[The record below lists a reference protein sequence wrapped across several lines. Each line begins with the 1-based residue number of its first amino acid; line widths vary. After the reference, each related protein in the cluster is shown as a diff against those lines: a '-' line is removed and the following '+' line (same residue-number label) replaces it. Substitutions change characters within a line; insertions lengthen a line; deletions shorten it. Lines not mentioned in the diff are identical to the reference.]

1 MNDTTERVFEPSAL
15 GRALAL
21 GLPLLWFAIALWAHR
36 ATLGFTILGHD
47 SYPLLESAACT
58 SLADLPGVLTKP
70 FLEGNFMAKLHR
82 PGQNL
87 FLAAEWATFG
97 FDPRGY
103 QLVQWLNWSLMILA
117 VHALV
122 LRLVGYAAGHW
133 ASVPAALAAGLTT
146 ATLALH
152 PIAWEAIPV
161 LSRAH
166 DPLVLALGCW
176 TLFLLARPEDVT
188 RRTALVAGLVAGFA
202 AASKETGYLIGPLA
216 FGLRFLLTSRTGL
229 VARFVRALVETA
241 PIAVGSV
248 LLLTLRWFVLD
259 GALTSGTGSWNTDML
274 PRLAHR
280 LWLPQVGLRDGL
292 LPQVLAGLFALH
304 VLAGALWALRR
315 DTGSRARWA
324 LVALG
329 LVWAA
334 GGLVLPMAMGRVMTW
349 RLLFPEVGMMLP
361 TALMLLGIWQGRGL
375 ERALGVSGL
384 VILLGFTG
392 LRATYSPLFAPY
404 GQWVTGDAELR
415 DFLAR
420 LDRAMESAAPGDV
433 VKVPGPPQLV
443 VHEDPMAPHI
453 HQAAICAGQ
462 SVRAYLELKYPE
474 GGFRVTG
481 PLGALGEPQE
491 IVQIVL
497 DDAPYDFLGPGREL
511 AEAVQRLRKRS
522 NPELLY
528 AYDEA
533 RVRGWAPKALRSLL
547 EAVEVAGPVSLPD
560 AEAIR
565 EYLIFIE
572 DHEGTQRAEALIA
585 RLRAVGS
592 SE

>member
-1 MNDTTERVFEPSAL
+1 MNAPRERTFGPSPL
-15 GRALAL
+15 GRALAF

-47 SYPLLESAACT
+47 SYPLLESAACS
-58 SLADLPGVLTKP
+58 SLADLPGVLVKP

-87 FLAAEWATFG
+87 FLAAEWASFG

-103 QLVQWLNWSLMILA
+103 QVVQWLNWSLMILA

-122 LRLVGYAAGHW
+122 LRLTGYAAGHW

-166 DPLVLALGCW
+166 DPLVLGLGCW
-176 TLFLLARPEDVT
+176 TLFLLARPADVPL
-188 RRTALVAGLVAGFA
+188 RAALLAGLIAGFA

-216 FGLRFLLTSRTGL
+216 FGLRFLLTPRVGVSQ
-229 VARFVRALVETA
+229 RFVRALLETA
-241 PIAVGSV
+241 PIAIGSV

-259 GALTSGTGSWNTDML
+259 GALTAGTGSWNADML

-280 LWLPQVGLRDGL
+280 LWLPQVGLRDGA
-292 LPQVLAGLFALH
+292 LPQVLAGLFAAT
-304 VLAGALWALRR
+304 VLAGAFWALRR
-315 DTGSRARWA
+315 GPGAPARWA
-324 LVALG
+324 MVLLG
-329 LVWAA
+329 LAWAA

-361 TALMLLGIWQGRGL
+361 TSLMLLGVWQARGL
-375 ERALGVSGL
+375 QRAVSAAGL
-384 VILLGFTG
+384 VVLLLFTG
-392 LRATYSPLFAPY
+392 VRATYSPLLAPY
-404 GQWVTGDAELR
+404 GQWETGDAELR

-420 LDRAMESAAPGDV
+420 LDRAMETASPGDV
-433 VKVPGPPQLV
+433 IRVAGPPQLV
-443 VHEDPMAPHI
+443 LHADPMAPHI

-462 SVRAYLELKYPE
+462 SVRAYLELKHPE

-481 PLGALGEPQE
+481 PLGALGAPREV
-491 IVQIVL
+491 VQIVL
-497 DDAPYDFLGPGREL
+497 DEAPYDFVGPAREL
-511 AEAVQRLRKRS
+511 AEAIQRLRKRS
-522 NPELLY
+522 DPELMF
-528 AYDEA
+528 AFDEA

-547 EAVEVAGPVSLPD
+547 EAVDAAGPAALGD

-565 EYLIFIE
+565 DYLAFIE
-572 DHEGTQRAEALIA
+572 DRDGVERIESLIA
-585 RLRAVGS
+585 RLRA
-592 SE
+592 SEPGE